1 MPYPLPCNFFYFCYF
16 EDILFRHTGITICNH
31 PPEKDF
37 YMNTTLLI
45 VISAVNIL
53 LLLSFVF
60 LLINIFRTKHSI
72 SENLQSMKQDMIS
85 ANEQS
90 LAQNRDEQ
98 NKNFSAARMENMQY
112 FTNQQ
117 EMTKS
122 SFSDFIIFLQGL
134 QKEIQDS
141 AANTNLKLQ
150 ENLQKTAIA
159 TKATTKILH
168 NLLIISLFY

>member
-1 MPYPLPCNFFYFCYF
+1 
-16 EDILFRHTGITICNH
+16 
-31 PPEKDF
+31 
-37 YMNTTLLI
+37 
-45 VISAVNIL
+45 
-53 LLLSFVF
+53 
-60 LLINIFRTKHSI
+60 
-72 SENLQSMKQDMIS
+72 MIS